1 MDITY
6 PNHKFEIIKKDKK
19 TRARLTRI
27 TTPHGVIETPNFI
40 ICGTKASVKACSTR
54 DVKDVGT
61 QIILANT
68 YHMMI
73 QPGADI
79 VEQMG
84 GLHKFM
90 GWDGPMLTDSGGYQI
105 FAMQHGSVSK
115 DTSGEK
121 VAKDKQSLLK
131 ITEEGATFR
140 SYKDGAKLFLSPEV
154 AMQVQKKLGADLV
167 VQLDECTANKE
178 GKEYSAKG
186 MEMSMRWGD
195 RSLKEFEK
203 GNDGKQAVYGVIQGA
218 HFEDLR
224 ASSVDYINS
233 RPFFGTAIGGSMGK
247 GPQDLDMVTE
257 WCTTRVA
264 EDRPIHLLGY
274 GLVRDIFA
282 AVKLGVDTLDCVHP
296 TRLARHGWAVVKGAP
311 GERINLRNG
320 RFKTDQDPIDASLDC
335 YTSQFSK
342 GYIHHLIKAN
352 ELLFMQLL
360 TIHNIAT
367 MQRLVH
373 EIRECIASDG
383 DLDELE
389 KEWRPE
395 A

>member
-6 PNHKFEIIKKDKK
+6 PNHKFEILKKDKK
-19 TRARLTRI
+19 TRARLAKI

-40 ICGTKASVKACSTR
+40 VCGTKASVKACSTR
-54 DVKDVGT
+54 DVKEVGT

-90 GWDGPMLTDSGGYQI
+90 QWDGPMLTDSGGYQI

-115 DTSGEK
+115 DTKGET
-121 VAKDKQSLLK
+121 VAKEKQSLLK

-140 SYKDGAKLFLSPEV
+140 SYKDGSKLFLSPEI
-154 AMQVQKKLGADLV
+154 AMDVQKKLGADLI

-178 GKEYSAKG
+178 GKDYSAKG

-195 RSLKEFEK
+195 RSLTEFEK

-224 ASSVDYINS
+224 ASSVDYLNS

-247 GPQDLDMVTE
+247 DSDDLDMITQ
-257 WCTTRVA
+257 WCTTRAA

-274 GLVRDIFA
+274 GLVRDVFA

-320 RFKTDQDPIDASLDC
+320 RFKVDQDPIDPTLDC

-342 GYIHHLIKAN
+342 GYLHHLIKAN

-367 MQRLVH
+367 MQRLVR
-373 EIRECIASDG
+373 EIRDCIANDG

-389 KEWRPE
+389 KQWRPE